1 MAYNVN
7 PFLERRSERTTSDQE
22 FALVFSP
29 KILEKLSD
37 EAFKGGVHIFRSAP
51 GGGKTTILRA
61 FTPAVLRSFWRAK
74 GKVELKESFPLFVD
88 RGVLDE
94 QEGPQ
99 LLGVMISCASGYADL
114 PSSATAIEEGPFRAL
129 LDCRV
134 VLRTLRSLAAYLGF
148 NSDDLLE
155 SIQLEYGEG
164 AQDVQ
169 NIPKL
174 TSARELASW
183 AEAQEKKIYA
193 ELDSFAGHNNQ
204 ALPSSP
210 RFESVLWLQ
219 SIRFLQDGQ
228 PVASNRLLMIDDLQ
242 RLRRKQ
248 RDGLIDE
255 LTVQRPDIPVWMAMR
270 TLVLGDA
277 LLSQGARVGRD
288 ISEYALE
295 DLWSGAKG
303 IHQFS
308 SFALNVL
315 DRRMNR
321 QDTVTGSFS
330 QRLRDQLE
338 PEEIRPYL
346 QPGID
351 AYRFSV
357 QPHEKNKRYSEWLA
371 RAEKSTAEPTLEM
384 LVGLFT
390 TRILVARDAAKKQMS
405 LSLDSALP
413 AEDIDE
419 KDTSS
424 LRGAAEIQ
432 LHEALGLPY
441 YYGLEQLCVMAS
453 YNVEELLSLAAV
465 LYDGIVASQVLG
477 KRSPELSPAEQEK
490 IIREAADRRLKF
502 VPKQHTEG
510 TRAHQLLVSIGG
522 YCRERTF
529 LPNAPYAPGVTGVR
543 LSQSEMTKLR
553 GGAKVLGGHGELLR
567 RVLSECIAENLLVQ
581 RTSSAS
587 TSRESGSILYLNR
600 TLCAHFGL
608 PLQMG
613 GWQDVSCLDLIDWM
627 SRGWKPQKRL
637 AMGS

>member
-61 FTPAVLRSFWRAK
+61 FTPSVLRSFWRAK
-74 GKVELKESFPLFVD
+74 GANELRESFPLFVQK
-88 RGVLDE
+88 GVLDD
-94 QEGPQ
+94 QEGPR

-114 PSSATAIEEGPFRAL
+114 PASASAIEEGPFRAL

-134 VLRTLRSLAAYLGF
+134 VLRTIRSLGTYLGF
-148 NSDDLLE
+148 SSDEALDSIQIEYSDDARDLK
-155 SIQLEYGEG
+155 
-164 AQDVQ
+164 
-169 NIPKL
+169 NIPMHG
-174 TSARELASW
+174 SARELASW
-183 AEAQEKKIYA
+183 AEAQEKRIYA
-193 ELDSFAGHNNQ
+193 ELDSFAGRTSQ
-204 ALPSSP
+204 TLPSSP

-219 SIRFLQDGQ
+219 AVRFLQDGKQ
-228 PVASNRLLMIDDLQ
+228 VATNRLLMIDDLQ

-255 LTVQRPDIPVWMAMR
+255 LTVQRPDFPIWLAMR
-270 TLVLGDA
+270 TLVLGDS
-277 LLSQGARVGRD
+277 LLSQGARIGRD
-288 ISEYALE
+288 INEYALE
-295 DLWSGAKG
+295 ELWGGAKG

-308 SFALNVL
+308 SFAQNVL

-321 QDTVTGSFS
+321 QVTVTGSFS
-330 QRLRDQLE
+330 QRLRDQLD
-338 PEEIRPYL
+338 PDEIRPFVK
-346 QPGID
+346 PGID
-351 AYRFSV
+351 AYRAAI
-357 QPHEKNKRYSEWLA
+357 QPHEGNVRYREWLA
-371 RAEKSTAEPTLEM
+371 RAEKSTSEPTLEM
-384 LVGLFT
+384 LLGLFT
-390 TRILVARDAAKKQMS
+390 TRILVARDAAKKQ
-405 LSLDSALP
+405 LSLDLALP

-432 LHEALGLPY
+432 LHEELGLPY
-441 YYGLEQLCVMAS
+441 YYGLETFCVMAS
-453 YNVEELLSLAAV
+453 YNVEELLSMAAV

-477 KRSPELSPAEQEK
+477 KRSPELSPFEQEK
-490 IIREAADRRLKF
+490 LLRDTAERRLSF

-510 TRAHQLLVSIGG
+510 TRAHRLLVSIGG

-529 LPNAPYAPGVTGVR
+529 LPNAPYAPGVTGIR
-543 LSQSEMTKLR
+543 LSQSEMNKLQGGTK
-553 GGAKVLGGHGELLR
+553 ALGEQGELLR
-567 RVLSECIAENLLVQ
+567 RVLSECIAENLLLQ
-581 RTSSAS
+581 RPSTAS
-587 TSRESGSILYLNR
+587 TAREAGSILYLNR

-613 GWQDVSCLDLIDWM
+613 GWQDVSCMDLIDWM

-637 AMGS
+637 AMGG

>member
-61 FTPAVLRSFWRAK
+61 FTPTVLRSFWRAK
-74 GKVELKESFPLFVD
+74 GTNELKESFPLFVD
-88 RGVLDE
+88 RGVLDD
-94 QEGPQ
+94 QDGPQ

-134 VLRTLRSLAAYLGF
+134 VLRTIRSLGAYLGF
-148 NSDDLLE
+148 SSDEPLD
-155 SIQLEYGEG
+155 SIRIEYGEG
-164 AQDVQ
+164 AQDLQ

-174 TSARELASW
+174 ITARELASW

-193 ELDSFAGHNNQ
+193 ELDSFAGRNNQ
-204 ALPSSP
+204 TLPSSP

-219 SIRFLQDGQ
+219 SVRFMQNGQ
-228 PVASNRLLMIDDLQ
+228 PVASRRLLMIDDLQ

-255 LTVQRPDIPVWMAMR
+255 LTVQRPEIPIWLAMR
-270 TLVLGDA
+270 TLVLGDS

-288 ISEYALE
+288 INEYALE
-295 DLWSGAKG
+295 DLWSGSKG

-308 SFALNVL
+308 SFAQNVL

-338 PEEIRPYL
+338 PEEIRPFV

-351 AYRFSV
+351 AYQSSV
-357 QPHEKNKRYSEWLA
+357 QPHEKNIRYSEWLT
-371 RAEKSTAEPTLEM
+371 RAERSTAEPTLEM
-384 LVGLFT
+384 LQGLFT
-390 TRILVARDAAKKQMS
+390 TKILVARDAGKKQMS
-405 LSLDSALP
+405 LDLALP
-413 AEDIDE
+413 AEDIDD

-424 LRGAAEIQ
+424 LRGAADIQ
-432 LHEALGLPY
+432 LHEELGLPY
-441 YYGLEQLCVMAS
+441 YYGLEQLYVMAS

-465 LYDGIVASQVLG
+465 LYEGIVASQVLG
-477 KRSPELSPAEQEK
+477 RRSPELSPAEQEK
-490 IIREAADRRLKF
+490 IILEAAEQRLKF

-510 TRAHQLLVSIGG
+510 TRAHQLLISIGG
-522 YCRERTF
+522 YCRDRTF

-543 LSQSEMTKLR
+543 LSQSEMNKLQ
-553 GGAKVLGGHGELLR
+553 GGAKVLGEHGELLR

-581 RTSSAS
+581 RASSAS
-587 TSRESGSILYLNR
+587 TAREAGSILYLNR
-600 TLCAHFGL
+600 TLCAKFGL

-613 GWQDVSCLDLIDWM
+613 GWQDVSCVDLIDWM

>member
-61 FTPAVLRSFWRAK
+61 FTPTVLRSFWRAK
-74 GKVELKESFPLFVD
+74 GTNELKESFPLFVD
-88 RGVLDE
+88 RGVLDD
-94 QEGPQ
+94 QDGPQ

-134 VLRTLRSLAAYLGF
+134 VLRTIRSLGAYLGF
-148 NSDDLLE
+148 SSDEPLD
-155 SIQLEYGEG
+155 SIQIEYGEG
-164 AQDVQ
+164 AQDLQ

-174 TSARELASW
+174 TTARELANW

-193 ELDSFAGHNNQ
+193 ELDSFAGRNNQ
-204 ALPSSP
+204 TLPSSP

-219 SIRFLQDGQ
+219 SVRFMQNGQ
-228 PVASNRLLMIDDLQ
+228 PVASSRLLMIDDLQ

-255 LTVQRPDIPVWMAMR
+255 LTVQRPEIPIWLAMR
-270 TLVLGDA
+270 TLVLGDS

-288 ISEYALE
+288 INEYALE
-295 DLWSGAKG
+295 DLWSGSKG

-308 SFALNVL
+308 SFAQNVL

-338 PEEIRPYL
+338 PEEIRPFV

-351 AYRFSV
+351 AYQSSV
-357 QPHEKNKRYSEWLA
+357 QPHEKNMRYSEWLA

-384 LVGLFT
+384 LQGLFT
-390 TRILVARDAAKKQMS
+390 TKILVARDAAKKQMS
-405 LSLDSALP
+405 LDLALP
-413 AEDIDE
+413 AEGIDE

-424 LRGAAEIQ
+424 LRGAADIQ
-432 LHEALGLPY
+432 LHEELGVPY

-465 LYDGIVASQVLG
+465 LYEGIVASQVLG

-490 IIREAADRRLKF
+490 IIREAAEQRLKF

-510 TRAHQLLVSIGG
+510 TRAHQLLISIGG

-543 LSQSEMTKLR
+543 LSQSEMNKLQ
-553 GGAKVLGGHGELLR
+553 GGAKVLGEQGELLR

-581 RTSSAS
+581 RASSAS
-587 TSRESGSILYLNR
+587 TAREAGSILYLNR

>member
-1 MAYNVN
+1 MAYNIN

-61 FTPAVLRSFWRAK
+61 FTPSVLRSFWRAK
-74 GKVELKESFPLFVD
+74 ANSELKESFPLFVEK
-88 RGVLDE
+88 GVLDE
-94 QEGPQ
+94 QDGPQ
-99 LLGVMISCASGYADL
+99 LLGILISCASGYADL
-114 PSSATAIEEGPFRAL
+114 PPSASNIEEGPFRAL
-129 LDCRV
+129 FDCRV
-134 VLRTLRSLAAYLGF
+134 VLRTIRSLSTYLGF
-148 NSDDLLE
+148 TSDDPLE
-155 SIQLEYGEG
+155 SIHLAYDNDAPEFSG
-164 AQDVQ
+164 
-169 NIPKL
+169 IPKVR
-174 TSARELASW
+174 SARDLVEW
-183 AEAQEKKIYA
+183 AEAQEKRIYA
-193 ELDSFAGHNNQ
+193 ELDAFAGRTDQ
-204 ALPSSP
+204 SLPNSP

-219 SIRFLQDGQ
+219 SVRFLQNDQ
-228 PVASNRLLMIDDLQ
+228 PVAHNRLLMVDDLH

-248 RDGLIDE
+248 RDSLIDE
-255 LTVQRPDIPVWMAMR
+255 LTVQRPTIPVWLAMR
-270 TLVLGDA
+270 TLVLGDS

-288 ISEYALE
+288 INEYSLE
-295 DLWSGAKG
+295 ELWIGAKG

-308 SFALNVL
+308 SFAQNVL
-315 DRRMNR
+315 DRRMKR
-321 QDTVTGSFS
+321 QDTVAGSFS

-338 PEEIRPYL
+338 PEEVRTFV

-351 AYRFSV
+351 AFRLAV
-357 QPHEKNKRYSEWLA
+357 QPHETNARYSEWLA
-371 RAEKSTAEPTLEM
+371 RADKKAAEPTLDM
-384 LVGLFT
+384 LLELFM
-390 TRILVARDAAKKQMS
+390 TRVLVARDSSKKQMS
-405 LSLDSALP
+405 LELALP
-413 AEDIDE
+413 AEEIDD
-419 KDTSS
+419 KDSSS

-432 LHEALGLPY
+432 LHEELKLPY
-441 YYGLEQLCVMAS
+441 YYGLERLCVMAT
-453 YNVEELLSLAAV
+453 YNVEELLSMAAS

-477 KRSPELSPAEQEK
+477 KRSPELAPAEQEK
-490 IIREAADRRLKF
+490 ILSDAAARRLKF

-510 TRAHQLLVSIGG
+510 TRALQLISSIGS

-543 LSQSEMTKLR
+543 LSQSEMNNLQSNSR
-553 GGAKVLGGHGELLR
+553 LLGEQGELLR
-567 RVLSECIAENLLVQ
+567 RVLSECIAENLLVL

-587 TSRESGSILYLNR
+587 TAREPGSILYLNR

-637 AMGS
+637 EMGA

>member
-37 EAFKGGVHIFRSAP
+37 AAFKGGVHIFRSAP

-61 FTPAVLRSFWRAK
+61 FTPSVLRSFWRAK
-74 GKVELKESFPLFVD
+74 ATNELKESFPLFVEK
-88 RGVLDE
+88 GVLDD
-94 QEGPQ
+94 QDGPR

-114 PSSATAIEEGPFRAL
+114 PPSASAIEEGPFRAL

-134 VLRTLRSLAAYLGF
+134 VLRTIRSLGAYLGF
-148 NSDDLLE
+148 SSDEALD
-155 SIQLEYGEG
+155 SIQIEYGEG
-164 AQDVQ
+164 AQDLQ
-169 NIPKL
+169 NIPNHG
-174 TSARELASW
+174 SAREMARW
-183 AEAQEKKIYA
+183 AEAQEKRIYA
-193 ELDSFAGHNNQ
+193 ELDSFAGRTNQ
-204 ALPSSP
+204 TLPSSP

-219 SIRFLQDGQ
+219 SVRFLQNGL

-255 LTVQRPDIPVWMAMR
+255 LTVLRPEIPIWLAMR
-270 TLVLGDA
+270 TLVLGDS

-288 ISEYALE
+288 INEYALE
-295 DLWSGAKG
+295 ELWSGPKG

-308 SFALNVL
+308 SFAQNVL

-321 QDTVTGSFS
+321 QVAVTGSFS
-330 QRLRDQLE
+330 QRLRDQLD
-338 PEEIRPYL
+338 PDEIRPL
-346 QPGID
+346 VIPGIN
-351 AYRFSV
+351 AYRSAV
-357 QPHEKNKRYSEWLA
+357 RPHESNVRYSEWLA

-384 LVGLFT
+384 LLGLFM

-405 LSLDSALP
+405 LDLALP

-432 LHEALGLPY
+432 LHEELGLAY
-441 YYGLEQLCVMAS
+441 YYGLEKFCVMAS
-453 YNVEELLSLAAV
+453 YNVEELLSMAAV

-490 IIREAADRRLKF
+490 LLRETAERRLKF

-510 TRAHQLLVSIGG
+510 ARAHQLLTSIGG

-543 LSQSEMTKLR
+543 LSQSEMNKLH
-553 GGAKVLGGHGELLR
+553 GGAKVLGEQGELLR
-567 RVLSECIAENLLVQ
+567 RVLSECIAENLLLQ
-581 RTSSAS
+581 RPSGAS
-587 TSRESGSILYLNR
+587 TAREPGFILYLNR

>member
-61 FTPAVLRSFWRAK
+61 FTPTVLRSFWRAK
-74 GKVELKESFPLFVD
+74 GTNELKESFPLFVD
-88 RGVLDE
+88 RGVLDD
-94 QEGPQ
+94 QDGPQ

-134 VLRTLRSLAAYLGF
+134 VLRTIRSLGAYLGF
-148 NSDDLLE
+148 SSDEPLD
-155 SIQLEYGEG
+155 SIQIEYGEG
-164 AQDVQ
+164 AQDLQ

-174 TSARELASW
+174 TTARELANW

-193 ELDSFAGHNNQ
+193 ELDSFAGRNNQ
-204 ALPSSP
+204 TLPSSS

-219 SIRFLQDGQ
+219 SVRFMQNGQ
-228 PVASNRLLMIDDLQ
+228 PVASSRLLMIDDLQ

-255 LTVQRPDIPVWMAMR
+255 LTVQRPEIPIWLAMR
-270 TLVLGDA
+270 TLVLGDS

-288 ISEYALE
+288 INEYALE
-295 DLWSGAKG
+295 ELWSGSKG

-308 SFALNVL
+308 SFAQNVL

-338 PEEIRPYL
+338 PEEIRPFV

-351 AYRFSV
+351 VYQSSV
-357 QPHEKNKRYSEWLA
+357 QPHEKNMRYSEWLA

-384 LVGLFT
+384 LQGLFT

-405 LSLDSALP
+405 LDLALP
-413 AEDIDE
+413 AEEIDE
-419 KDTSS
+419 KDSSS
-424 LRGAAEIQ
+424 LRGAADIQ
-432 LHEALGLPY
+432 LHEELGVPY

-453 YNVEELLSLAAV
+453 YNVEEILSLAAV
-465 LYDGIVASQVLG
+465 LYEGIVASQVLG

-490 IIREAADRRLKF
+490 IIREAAEQRLKF

-510 TRAHQLLVSIGG
+510 TRAHQLLISIGG

-543 LSQSEMTKLR
+543 LSQSEMNKLQ
-553 GGAKVLGGHGELLR
+553 GGTKVLGEQGELLR

-581 RTSSAS
+581 RASSAS
-587 TSRESGSILYLNR
+587 TAREAGSILYLNR